1 MGKGRLLLVLLLALL
16 SQNAF
21 NFVGNLGALV
31 TAPYRFVRIASI
43 TKELAEDAKVK
54 AQELSKHSSRSGS
67 GPSSTLKSFLPGYM
81 RSHVI
86 ARTPVHQYRDLLNT
100 TLSLLLDSIFTEKPY
115 DFQPYHQAIRGPELD
130 FYTWGNDFFRSMIK
144 WRHARVEGV
153 ENVQHIKEILAKGEN
168 VVLMANHQTE
178 ADPQVLSLLLQREGY
193 EELAEKCIFVAGHKV
208 TTDRLAIPFS
218 KGRYLLSIY
227 SKKYL
232 DEGSDEEQ
240 EAKADRNKKTVTE
253 MQRLMKEGG
262 HIFWVAPSGGRDRR
276 LEATQRFAP
285 AKFDEA
291 SVGLFLLLAQKAAR
305 GDGPKTHFMP
315 LAMWTHRLVPPPE
328 DAKASVGES
337 RSAQRA
343 AVALNF
349 GEELDVAEHG
359 GRKKYPKVIEKRVN
373 ELYDSVEKLMP

>member
-1 MGKGRLLLVLLLALL
+1 MAKGRLILVLLAAVL
-16 SQNAF
+16 SQYAL
-21 NFVGNLGALV
+21 NFVGDLGALV
-31 TAPYRFVRIASI
+31 TAPYRFVRLASI
-43 TKELAEDAKVK
+43 TKELGEDAKVK
-54 AQELSKHSSRSGS
+54 AKELAKHGSRSGS
-67 GPSSTLKSFLPGYM
+67 GSASTLKSFLPAYM

-86 ARTPVHQYRDLLNT
+86 ARTPVNQYRNLLNT
-100 TLSLLLDSIFTEKPY
+100 TLSVMLDSIFTDSPF
-115 DFQPYHQAIRGPELD
+115 DFQPYHEAIRGPELD
-130 FYTWGNDFFRSMIK
+130 FYAWGNDFFRSMIK
-144 WRHARVEGV
+144 WRHAKVEGH
-153 ENVQHIKEILAKGEN
+153 ENLKRIKETLAAGDN

-218 KGRYLLSIY
+218 KGRYLLSIF

-232 DEGSDEEQ
+232 DEGSQEEQ

-276 LEATQRFAP
+276 REETQRFGP
-285 AKFDEA
+285 AKFDES

-305 GDGPKTHFMP
+305 GDGPQTHFMP

-328 DAKASVGES
+328 DAKAGVGES

-349 GEELDVAEHG
+349 GEELDVKEQG
-359 GRKKYPKVIEKRVN
+359 GRKKFLKVMEKRVN
-373 ELYDSVEKLMP
+373 ELYDGLEKLMP